1 MAQQVAQD
9 DNVRLHISCMLVTI
23 VRVGMQVACDM
34 QVVTNLHD
42 FAWKEALSGPHKL
55 PPDAIELVLSYDGKP
70 VYAIMCKTYAHL
82 LSSPLLNQ
90 FADSFKV
97 CLAAC
102 VPASLDASCLPIC
115 IGWCTYQGRTTAAKH
130 FPGSQLLG
138 TPQVIECT
146 ENSI

>member
-55 PPDAIELVLSYDGKP
+55 PPDAIELGLGYDGKP

-82 LSSPLLNQ
+82 LSSPLLSSPLLSSPLLSSPLLSSISLLIHAKCVWQ
-90 FADSFKV
+90 RVFQLALMHLACLYVLAD
-97 CLAAC
+97 A
-102 VPASLDASCLPIC
+102 PIR
-115 IGWCTYQGRTTAAKH
+115 GG
-130 FPGSQLLG
+130 L
-138 TPQVIECT
+138 
-146 ENSI
+146 